1 MDNFFTVILNSTN
14 ATNVSKNGTNY
25 ISNDC
30 TFTVNWA
37 GIIPEKYRNNLFMVT
52 FSFISSVTNQQA
64 LPLLINVD
72 GLSLNNRDQGQ
83 NRILGCIKPIIFYS
97 GTQQIMFAG
106 ITDNIPVTCGY
117 PKTTQIRVYFSQI
130 LDGNIPTFGL
140 VNYAL
145 SLNFT
150 PILN

>member
-1 MDNFFTVILNSTN
+1 MDEFFTVILNSTN
-14 ATNVSKNGTNY
+14 ATNLSKNGTNY

-37 GIIPEKYRNNLFMVT
+37 GIIPEKYRNNSFMVT

-106 ITDNIPVTCGY
+106 ITDNIPVVIQKQHRLEY
-117 PKTTQIRVYFSQI
+117 ISHKYWMEIYHH
-130 LDGNIPTFGL
+130 L
-140 VNYAL
+140 VWLIMLYH
-145 SLNFT
+145 
-150 PILN
+150 